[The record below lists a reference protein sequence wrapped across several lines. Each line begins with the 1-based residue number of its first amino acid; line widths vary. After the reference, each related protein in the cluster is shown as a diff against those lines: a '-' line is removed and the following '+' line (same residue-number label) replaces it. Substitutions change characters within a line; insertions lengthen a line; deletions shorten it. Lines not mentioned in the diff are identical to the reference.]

1 MRVVS
6 VLVIVFNVS
15 VIGCIFISET
25 VLWSINTEANTSAH
39 LSWYNS
45 SFEANSGWVCFIFGV
60 ILIFA
65 NAIGNLCCE
74 IQYTAWLFIGVSF
87 LVTPSDVGILNVEI
101 PLDTTGSLI
110 HLSRLLRI
118 WSLSMKPIPFN
129 TELIAV

>member
-1 MRVVS
+1 
-6 VLVIVFNVS
+6 
-15 VIGCIFISET
+15 
-25 VLWSINTEANTSAH
+25 
-39 LSWYNS
+39 
-45 SFEANSGWVCFIFGV
+45 
-60 ILIFA
+60 
-65 NAIGNLCCE
+65 
-74 IQYTAWLFIGVSF
+74 VSF